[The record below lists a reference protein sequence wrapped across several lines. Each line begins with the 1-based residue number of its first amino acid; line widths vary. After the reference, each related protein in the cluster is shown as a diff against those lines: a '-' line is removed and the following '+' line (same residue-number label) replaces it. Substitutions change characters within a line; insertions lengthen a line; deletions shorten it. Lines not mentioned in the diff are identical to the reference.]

1 MYSLTFVHPKG
12 TSRVTWDLDAE
23 EEGDAYFVNCDGC
36 MANGFTLKAS
46 PELLTIHYGASCL
59 LELRFLEERMIYLLR
74 LLDGRRSNVVREFY
88 LEEDALFEEAQY
100 TVQYP

>member
-12 TSRVTWDLDAE
+12 RSIVTWDLEAE
-23 EEGDAYFVNCDGC
+23 EEGDAYFVNCDGR

-46 PELLTIHYGASCL
+46 PELLTIHYGATCL

-74 LLDGRRSNVVREFY
+74 LLDGRRGHVIREFY
-88 LEEDALFEEAQY
+88 LEEDALSEAQY